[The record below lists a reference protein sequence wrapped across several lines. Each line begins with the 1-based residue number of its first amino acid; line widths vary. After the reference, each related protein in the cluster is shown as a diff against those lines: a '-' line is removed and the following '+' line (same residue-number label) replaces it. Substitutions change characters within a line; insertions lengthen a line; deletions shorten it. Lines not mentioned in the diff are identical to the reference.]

1 MWWAEADL
9 LAHIG
14 DICES
19 EENRAEL
26 EEQEVEGTKEQY
38 NINSRTK
45 HKLVN
50 IERNEMEKKEQVKD
64 IS

>member
-26 EEQEVEGTKEQY
+26 EEQEVEGTKEHHAVMDSSMMQKVFRASQSTSCT
-38 NINSRTK
+38 N
-45 HKLVN
+45 
-50 IERNEMEKKEQVKD
+50 
-64 IS
+64 